1 MYLGWHKAKEVP
13 MLRKEDLAVIKS
25 LYRRGVFLKDIAAEL
40 GVHPKTVSRVLKNK
54 RTPNSERKSC
64 KSKLEP
70 YKPKIDRLLSEG
82 VWNAKVILREMQAE
96 GYSGGYTML
105 RQYLQPKREQR
116 PERAT
121 VRFETLPGEQLQ
133 SDWGELVAEITGQ
146 LTKVHFIVNELGYS
160 RRFHFWCT
168 DSEDAEHTYE
178 GLIRSFEY
186 FSGVTEEVLVDNQK
200 CAVLEYPSQG
210 KPYFNERFVD
220 LAGHYGFTPRA
231 CRPYRARTK
240 GKDERMVGYVKGNFF
255 VRYRSFESWAHLN
268 QLAEHWLVEEADQR
282 LQGTVKEVVAER
294 FERERPAL
302 KPLPKMRYDTAY
314 FEFRRVAYD
323 SYIDV
328 HGNRY
333 SVPAELVGQRVA
345 VRIGLD
351 GALRV
356 YQSENLV
363 ATHLL
368 RSRQEGWSTVPSHHT
383 DLWKAAL
390 QVEQRPLAAYEEVAN
405 GTA

>member
-1 MYLGWHKAKEVP
+1 
-13 MLRKEDLAVIKS
+13 MLRKEDIAVIKS
-25 LYRRGVFLKDIAAEL
+25 LSRRGVYLKDIAAEL
-40 GVHPKTVSRVLKNK
+40 GVHPKTVSRVLKNQG
-54 RTPNSERKSC
+54 TPEVERKRFESR
-64 KSKLEP
+64 LEP
-70 YKPKIDRLLSEG
+70 YQPKIDRLLSEG
-82 VWNAKVILREMQAE
+82 VWNAKVILREIQAD

-105 RQYLQPKREQR
+105 RQYIQPKREQR

-121 VRFETLPGEQLQ
+121 VRFETQPGEQLQ
-133 SDWGELVAEITGQ
+133 SDWGEVVVEIAGEP
-146 LTKVHFIVNELGYS
+146 TKVHFIVNTLGYS
-160 RRFHFWCT
+160 RRFHFWCS

-186 FSGVTEEVLVDNQK
+186 FGGVSEEVLVDNQK
-200 CAVLEYPSQG
+200 STVVKASNQG
-210 KPYFNERFVD
+210 QPHFNERFLD
-220 LAGHYGFTPRA
+220 LAGQYGFTPKA

-268 QLAEHWLVEEADQR
+268 QLAERWLAEEADQR

-294 FERERPAL
+294 FERERPAI
-302 KPLPKMRYDTAY
+302 KPLPKVRYDTSY

-328 HGNRY
+328 RGNRY

-356 YQSENLV
+356 YQAETLV
-363 ATHLL
+363 AIHTL
-368 RSRQEGWSTVPSHHT
+368 RSRQAGWSTVPEHHVE
-383 DLWKAAL
+383 LWKDAL
-390 QVEQRPLAAYEEVAN
+390 KVEQRSLSAYEEVV
-405 GTA
+405 